1 MDLKKFISTST
12 GVASTKKVNFLL
24 CLGVKLVFNNLLT
37 KLTIVLMLILDKRVI
52 TEFNVGTSFMLHNFL
67 SCELFFNLSKMNDN
81 L

>member
-24 CLGVKLVFNNLLT
+24 CLGVKLVFNNLTT

-52 TEFNVGTSFMLHNFL
+52 REFNVGI
-67 SCELFFNLSKMNDN
+67 
-81 L
+81 